1 MLANMFNIDLSKQ
14 FIKLFATQTN
24 NKMDF
29 PSENVKDITEHVINQ
44 VVTFKG
50 KHILV
55 FLPYPSPMVKLKENL
70 ETRFGDEIEVMLVM
84 TKNFDSVKKDLLS
97 TPPKQRVIISTNI
110 LESGITLDYL
120 DVVVD
125 PGYEL
130 TAKFNPYLNANVI
143 TMFDLAPK
151 DKIIQRNGRVG

>member
-1 MLANMFNIDLSKQ
+1 
-14 FIKLFATQTN
+14 
-24 NKMDF
+24 
-29 PSENVKDITEHVINQ
+29 
-44 VVTFKG
+44 
-50 KHILV
+50 
-55 FLPYPSPMVKLKENL
+55 
-70 ETRFGDEIEVMLVM
+70 
-84 TKNFDSVKKDLLS
+84 VKKDLLS

-130 TAKFNPYLNANVI
+130 TAKFNPFLNSNVI

-151 DKIIQRNGRVG
+151 DKIIQ